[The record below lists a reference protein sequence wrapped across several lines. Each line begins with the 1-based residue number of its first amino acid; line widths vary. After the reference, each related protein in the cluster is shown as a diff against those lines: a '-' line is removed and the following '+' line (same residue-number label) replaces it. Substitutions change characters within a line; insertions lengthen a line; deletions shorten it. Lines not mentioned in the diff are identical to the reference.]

1 MIHYPKIESKNKK
14 SKNKS
19 KNTYK
24 NKSVCKQLS
33 YLFHFNII
41 GNDLKNSTY

>member
-1 MIHYPKIESKNKK
+1 MIHYLKIESKNKNPK
-14 SKNKS
+14 INLKIHTKISL
-19 KNTYK
+19 Y
-24 NKSVCKQLS
+24 VCKLS